1 MANLFEPEFD
11 GGQERDGFT
20 YRRAKLGA
28 QAGAE
33 HLGASLYELPPGEA
47 AFPFH
52 FHTNNEEMIL
62 VLSGRPHLRTGDGWR
77 QLDRGEVVACPRGDR
92 GAHQLH
98 NRGDEPARV
107 LVVSE
112 MNAPDIVFQPDSG
125 KFLAGDRPPGGPKEQ
140 GRLFATFRLDD
151 EVDYWE
157 GEDPPDPNAK

>member
-1 MANLFEPEFD
+1 MANVLEPGFD
-11 GGQERDGFT
+11 GGQEREGFT

-33 HLGASLYELPPGEA
+33 RLGASLYEIPPGQA

-52 FHTNNEEMIL
+52 FHVANEEMIV
-62 VLSGRPHLRTGDGWR
+62 VLRGRPHLRGPDGWR
-77 QLDRGEVVACPRGDR
+77 QLEEGELVACPTGER

-98 NRGDEPARV
+98 NRSGDAVRV

-112 MNAPDIVFQPDSG
+112 MNAPDLVFQPDSG
-125 KFLAGDRPPGGPKEQ
+125 KVLAGDRPPGGRKDE

-151 EVDYWE
+151 GVDYWE
-157 GEDPPDPNAK
+157 GEEPPRAG

>member
-1 MANLFEPEFD
+1 MANLHHPEFD
-11 GGQERDGFT
+11 GGQEREGFT

-33 HLGASLYELPPGEA
+33 RLGASLYELPPGQA

-52 FHTNNEEMIL
+52 FHTANEELIVIL
-62 VLSGRPHLRTGDGWR
+62 RGRPHLRTGEGWR
-77 QLDRGEVVACPRGDR
+77 QLGEGDVVSCPVGER
-92 GAHQLH
+92 GAHQIH
-98 NRGDEPARV
+98 NRTDAPVRM

-112 MNAPDIVFQPDSG
+112 MNAPDLVFQPDSD
-125 KFLAGDRPPGGPKEQ
+125 KFVAGERPPGGAKDS

-157 GEDPPDPNAK
+157 GEEPPAAE